1 MRRAPFCAGLL
12 LAFGFAPLRAQDG
25 PGTEGALLFQLSP
38 APRAVALGDA
48 YAALSGGLALFHNP
62 AGLAG
67 APTSVS
73 LAYQTLPTDASA
85 GLAFS
90 AFRLGPGAFAM
101 GLQFLDYGSIDE
113 VKPDASGLLGVPTG
127 VKVSGGEVAASLGYG
142 VQLGWFRLGAAA
154 RVLRVDIAEVSA
166 NTAVFDAGVAA
177 NLLGRRVMI
186 AGARGATPADGPR
199 GPGRSRAAGARPAW
213 DSDIRADQP
222 AFRSGR
228 ARPRDRRRG
237 RGARGTLE
245 GRVVPGTWWV
255 STEGELGRRRKR
267 PGRGRRHPPGIAA
280 PGLRL
285 PTDGSAWRY
294 TPLRPD
300 VYPET
305 LTARLIRT
313 ISRLPPLPP
322 PPVLLLLRTSG

>member
-12 LAFGFAPLRAQDG
+12 LAFGFAPLHAQDG

-90 AFRLGPGAFAM
+90 AFRLGPGAFAL

-177 NLLGRRVMI
+177 NLLGRRVTI
-186 AGARGATPADGPR
+186 AGVVQNMGRPVAAGRAAPLPLTARVGLAVRGQPA
-199 GPGRSRAAGARPAW
+199 PGR
-213 DSDIRADQP
+213 
-222 AFRSGR
+222 
-228 ARPRDRRRG
+228 
-237 RGARGTLE
+237 RGTLTFE
-245 GRVVPGTWWV
+245 LTSRRSDLSGPGPVTAGVGVELAALWKGVWF
-255 STEGELGRRRKR
+255 LGRGGYRQKASS
-267 PGRGRRHPPGIAA
+267 GDAGSGLAVGGGI
-280 PGLRL
+280 RL
-285 PTDGSAWRY
+285 GS
-294 TPLRPD
+294 
-300 VYPET
+300 
-305 LTARLIRT
+305 
-313 ISRLPPLPP
+313 
-322 PPVLLLLRTSG
+322 LLLDYAYQPMGVLGATHHFGLTYIPRR